1 MICVIDFRD
10 TTPHINWA
18 CIPIFYLFGMKGKL

>member
-1 MICVIDFRD
+1 MIDFRD

-18 CIPIFYLFGMKGKL
+18 CIPIFYLFFGVKGRL